1 MSEVA
6 IFQTLCLAFLAVGGR
21 AKNRPELGEM
31 AIFHQLRGKGAADV
45 QTQPDET
52 LAPGS

>member
-31 AIFHQLRGKGAADV
+31 AICTKPLARR
-45 QTQPDET
+45 T
-52 LAPGS
+52 LPRVRRSAV